1 MQGATNMQIIS
12 ILLGLLLLVGLLAG
26 GVVLIRWIIKV
37 VKRIPLLHDFDI
49 ECSPRN
55 Y

>member
-1 MQGATNMQIIS
+1 MQIIS
-12 ILLGLLLLVGLLAG
+12 ILLGLLLLVSLLAG
-26 GVVLIRWIIKV
+26 CALAIMWILKI

-49 ECSPRN
+49 ECSSRG